1 MKWLTTWRSSL
12 NNEKLIPAEEYP
24 DRKDLC
30 AALAHI
36 ETILMKAEFADD
48 KIILDNKKLC
58 LVESLKDSKR
68 RLKALLG
75 ATYDV

>member
-1 MKWLTTWRSSL
+1 L
-12 NNEKLIPAEEYP
+12 NNDKLIPADEYP
-24 DRKDLC
+24 DRKDLM

-48 KIILDNKKLC
+48 KILLDNKKLC
-58 LVESLKDSKR
+58 LVESLRDSKR

-75 ATYDV
+75 NTYESK

>member
-1 MKWLTTWRSSL
+1 M
-12 NNEKLIPAEEYP
+12 NNEKLIPADEYP

-36 ETILMKAEFADD
+36 ETLLMKAEYADD
-48 KIILDNKKLC
+48 RIILDNKKLC
-58 LVESLKDSKR
+58 LVESLKDCKR